1 MSRVA
6 RFLWVGAGGFVA
18 QLMTLQ
24 GLVTLGGVATPLAT
38 ALAVEAAI
46 LHNFLWHER
55 WTWVDRRTSGGRLAR
70 FLRFNGVTAL
80 VSIAGN
86 VAVTAWLVGTLHL
99 PLVVANTLAV
109 LALAVVNF
117 AVADRVVFTEPA
129 RSLNSSA
136 PGPLVPQASRRVE
149 LHF

>member
-1 MSRVA
+1 
-6 RFLWVGAGGFVA
+6 
-18 QLMTLQ
+18 
-24 GLVTLGGVATPLAT
+24 
-38 ALAVEAAI
+38 
-46 LHNFLWHER
+46 
-55 WTWVDRRTSGGRLAR
+55 
-70 FLRFNGVTAL
+70 
-80 VSIAGN
+80 
-86 VAVTAWLVGTLHL
+86 VGTLHL